1 LRVELHEFNVK
12 IMELPEEK
20 IKISDWFKSEHQFNQ
35 LYPNQIQELSA
46 QHWTPLSIA
55 KKAADFL
62 SAEKNTRVLD
72 IGSGVGK
79 FCLAAAYFQPSINFF
94 GVEQR
99 MNLVEHA
106 ESAKQILGLEN
117 VTFLNQNFT
126 SIDFNLYDHFY
137 FFNSFY
143 ENINDKN
150 KIDENIEYSDDL
162 FHYYSRFLYRQL
174 DKKPSGTRIAT
185 YHSSETEVP
194 KGYHIVGED
203 IDTTL
208 KFWIKV

>member
-1 LRVELHEFNVK
+1 
-12 IMELPEEK
+12 MELPEEK

-46 QHWTPLSIA
+46 QHWTPLNIA

-79 FCLAAAYFQPSINFF
+79 FCLAAAYFQPNTNFF

-99 MNLVEHA
+99 ANLVEHA
-106 ESAKQILGLEN
+106 ESAKHILGLEN
-117 VTFLNQNFT
+117 VSFLNQNFT

-137 FFNSFY
+137 FFNSFLLLY
-143 ENINDKN
+143 VICVCFC
-150 KIDENIEYSDDL
+150 IYIL
-162 FHYYSRFLYRQL
+162 LHSRPLFLYL
-174 DKKPSGTRIAT
+174 VL
-185 YHSSETEVP
+185 Y
-194 KGYHIVGED
+194 Y
-203 IDTTL
+203 
-208 KFWIKV
+208 